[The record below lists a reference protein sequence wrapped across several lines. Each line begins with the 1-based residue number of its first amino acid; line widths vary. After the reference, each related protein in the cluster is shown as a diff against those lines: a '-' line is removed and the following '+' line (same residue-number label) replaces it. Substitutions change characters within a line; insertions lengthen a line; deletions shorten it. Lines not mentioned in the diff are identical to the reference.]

1 MLPQLGNSLA
11 CIPLSC
17 YCAAFL
23 LPHLKPDAK
32 ILDVGGVPGTISCDF
47 AGIENSRSVV
57 GTDIT
62 THVLEQARKAAN
74 SKDLTDV
81 AFEAEDLGRKVIRRV
96 AINCSCIYQTR

>member
-23 LPHLKPDAK
+23 LPHLKPDVK
-32 ILDVGGVPGTISCDF
+32 ILDVGCVHGTISCDF
-47 AGIENSRSVV
+47 ADIENSRSVV
-57 GTDIT
+57 EINIT
-62 THVLEQARKAAN
+62 AQVLEQARKAAN

-81 AFEAEDLGRKVIRRV
+81 AFEAEDVLHGL
-96 AINCSCIYQTR
+96 S